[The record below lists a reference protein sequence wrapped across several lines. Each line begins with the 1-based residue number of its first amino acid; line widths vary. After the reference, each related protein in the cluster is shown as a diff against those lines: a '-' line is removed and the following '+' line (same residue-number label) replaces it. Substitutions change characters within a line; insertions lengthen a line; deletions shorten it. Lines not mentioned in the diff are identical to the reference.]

1 MRYATQQT
9 AKSDI
14 GTFVISRKLEETKQ
28 IADLLHFNP
37 DKLNPSQLSAVA
49 KGVKTHPI
57 LNIEHSE
64 HKVDATL
71 AKINLRTFVYKLLIR
86 EVAGVNQWEES
97 ADVKHLIQNASH
109 KVDQHFKATIGIN
122 SCLMKPGNYARILFD
137 PQNESKVVFL
147 LGTEEKKNNFTD
159 LLSKLQFMHKIFSR
173 RSPKLKYPSEW
184 NHYKQV
190 AVEFGNIL
198 LNNYPYAHWSNYV
211 HKCIEHVQEVIETD
225 DTLGGLSGEGNEAGN
240 KIFRHLR
247 KNHSRKGSTL
257 HSVTD
262 VLKVH
267 WLYCSRKLRKL
278 SHVSRRK
285 YKCSLCNQMGHN
297 CMSCPAK
304 SS

>member
-1 MRYATQQT
+1 
-9 AKSDI
+9 
-14 GTFVISRKLEETKQ
+14 
-28 IADLLHFNP
+28 
-37 DKLNPSQLSAVA
+37 
-49 KGVKTHPI
+49 
-57 LNIEHSE
+57 
-64 HKVDATL
+64 
-71 AKINLRTFVYKLLIR
+71 
-86 EVAGVNQWEES
+86 
-97 ADVKHLIQNASH
+97 
-109 KVDQHFKATIGIN
+109 
-122 SCLMKPGNYARILFD
+122 MKPGNYARILFD

-147 LGTEEKKNNFTD
+147 LGTEEKKNNFTE
-159 LLSKLQFMHKIFSR
+159 LLSKLQFMHKVFSC

-198 LNNYPYAHWSNYV
+198 LNNYPYARWSNYV

-267 WLYCSRKLRKL
+267 WPYCSRKLRKL